1 MTKRGNRRGL
11 RVFRGADAVDLSDTR
26 IMARPVMDPVPDRDV
41 LMAVGSPAG
50 YLNKVLFGQAGD
62 DDAAGDHD
70 DAGMSLIRLWYAPHY
85 ALPRHSHDVDCLY
98 YVVAGEAHLGNQVV
112 AAGDGFFV
120 PAGAPYAYAAG
131 PDGVEV
137 LEFRSANRFAITV
150 SESLGRWDQLA
161 DTARTH
167 HDEWAAATEA
177 VS

>member
-11 RVFRGADAVDLSDTR
+11 RVFRRADAVDLAETTL
-26 IMARPVMDPVPDRDV
+26 MARPVMDPVPDREV
-41 LMAVGSPAG
+41 LAAVGSPAG
-50 YLNKVLFGQAGD
+50 YLNKVLFGQDGD
-62 DDAAGDHD
+62 EG
-70 DAGMSLIRLWYAPHY
+70 GMSLIRLWYAPHY

-137 LEFRSANRFAITV
+137 LEFRSANRFAIHVT
-150 SESLGRWDQLA
+150 ENLGRWAQMA
-161 DTARTH
+161 DTARQH
-167 HDEWAAATEA
+167 HDEWAAQTEA
-177 VS
+177 AG